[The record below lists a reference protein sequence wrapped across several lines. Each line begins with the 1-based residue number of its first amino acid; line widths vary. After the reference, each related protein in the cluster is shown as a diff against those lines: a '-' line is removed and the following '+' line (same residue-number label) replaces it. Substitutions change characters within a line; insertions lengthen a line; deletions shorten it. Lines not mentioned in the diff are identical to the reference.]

1 MSERLFAIRASRRS
15 LLKLFGASVA
25 AASLPSLTGCASS
38 NDEGSAR
45 GDAQDAT
52 PSAQFFT
59 PAERRVLGAL
69 ADEVLPP
76 DDQPG
81 GARLGAV
88 VFIERFLT
96 ALEGPKPAL
105 WAGGPFRDQFAEFLP
120 LDRVSLAAW
129 RLALYGSDAVGG
141 GPNDAVL
148 GKTPGLRADFERN
161 LARLKDEPSI
171 DDFEEEFQTTFI
183 DLVTQAAYG
192 LPEYGGNPNR
202 AGWRAV
208 YFDGDSAPD
217 GYAQL
222 DEATNTFRERREA
235 PLSTANPGPDP
246 EKMSFAL
253 ELALGTATSFFHG
266 KVFP

>member
-1 MSERLFAIRASRRS
+1 MSERLFAIRSSRRS

-25 AASLPSLTGCASS
+25 AASVPSLNGCASK
-38 NDEGSAR
+38 D
-45 GDAQDAT
+45 DAAASSTQGA
-52 PSAQFFT
+52 ALHAEFFS

-88 VFIERFLT
+88 IFIERFLT
-96 ALEGPKPAL
+96 ALEGPHPSL
-105 WAGGPFRDQFAEFLP
+105 WAGGPFREQFAEFLP

-129 RLALYGSDAVGG
+129 KLALYGSDAVGG
-141 GPNDAVL
+141 GPNDEIL
-148 GKTPGLRADFERN
+148 GKTPGLRNDFKRN
-161 LARLKDEPSI
+161 LARLKTDPSI
-171 DDFEEEFQTTFI
+171 DDFEDDFRVTFI

-192 LPEYGGNPNR
+192 VPEYGGNPNR
-202 AGWRAV
+202 AGWKAV
-208 YFDGDSAPD
+208 YFDGDSAPN
-217 GYAQL
+217 GFAQL
-222 DEATNTFRERREA
+222 DGATNTFEERAEA

-246 EKMSFAL
+246 ERMSFAL
-253 ELALGTATSFFHG
+253 ELTLGTATSLFHG

>member
-1 MSERLFAIRASRRS
+1 MSDRLFAIRASRRS

-25 AASLPSLTGCASS
+25 AASVPSLNGCSGADGASA
-38 NDEGSAR
+38 NEADLANG
-45 GDAQDAT
+45 GVT
-52 PSAQFFT
+52 VQFFT

-69 ADEVLPP
+69 ADEALPP
-76 DDQPG
+76 DDMPG

-88 VFIERFLT
+88 LFIERFLT
-96 ALEGPKPAL
+96 ALEGPTPTL
-105 WAGGPFRDQFAEFLP
+105 WAGGPFRDQFSEFLP

-129 RLALYGSDAVGG
+129 KLALYGSDAVGG

-148 GKTPGLRADFERN
+148 GKTPGLRNDFKRN
-161 LARLKDEPSI
+161 LARLKNEPSI

-192 LPEYGGNPNR
+192 DPAYGGNPNR
-202 AGWRAV
+202 SGWKAI
-208 YFDGDSAPD
+208 YFDGDSAPN
-217 GYAQL
+217 GFSQL
-222 DEATNTFRERREA
+222 DGATNTFKERAEA

-246 EKMSFAL
+246 ERMSFAL
-253 ELALGTATSFFHG
+253 ELALGTATSLFNG

>member
-1 MSERLFAIRASRRS
+1 MSDRLFGIRASRRS

-25 AASLPSLTGCASS
+25 AASLPSITGCSS
-38 NDEGSAR
+38 NDDA
-45 GDAQDAT
+45 GDATAQ
-52 PSAQFFT
+52 SAAVHVEFFT

-76 DDQPG
+76 DDMPG

-88 VFIERFLT
+88 IFIERFLT
-96 ALEGPKPAL
+96 ALEGPTPAL

-148 GKTPGLRADFERN
+148 GKTPGLRDDFKRN
-161 LARLKDEPSI
+161 LARLEDDPSI
-171 DDFEEEFQTTFI
+171 DDFEEDFQTTFI

-192 LPEYGGNPNR
+192 DPAYGGNPNR
-202 AGWRAV
+202 AGWRAI
-208 YFDGDSAPD
+208 YFDGDSAPQ
-217 GYAQL
+217 GFSQL
-222 DEATNTFRERREA
+222 DPVTNTFEERSEA
-235 PLSTANPGPDP
+235 PLSTANPGADP

-253 ELALGTATSFFHG
+253 ELALGTATSFFNG